1 MYIITADYETLRA
14 DSCRLPLI
22 VFTALIA
29 IRSSS
34 GLQNLKERW
43 LLIISRFLFSHVL
56 LSPVIVSGSL
66 PLCWWLSGDS
76 SFQLIT
82 LICISVWLLWSWR

>member
-1 MYIITADYETLRA
+1 MHAQLPDTIRGNRHETVRFWW
-14 DSCRLPLI
+14 D
-22 VFTALIA
+22 
-29 IRSSS
+29 
-34 GLQNLKERW
+34 
-43 LLIISRFLFSHVL
+43 RFLFSHVL